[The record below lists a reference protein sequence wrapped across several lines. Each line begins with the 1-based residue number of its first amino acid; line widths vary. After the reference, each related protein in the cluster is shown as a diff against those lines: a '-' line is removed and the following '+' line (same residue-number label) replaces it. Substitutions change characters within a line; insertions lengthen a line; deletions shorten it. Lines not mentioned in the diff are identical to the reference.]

1 MVLANTNMLLFSP
14 IGSFII
20 SFSVN
25 DASHDMEWGAEPPQF
40 TRTLTHQQKSPP
52 KKGTPEVL
60 KFLTPTTSPLPHRG
74 SLKIFKPH
82 ASAGN
87 KKDENVNITY
97 KLLIKHDFQQNK
109 KRMESEKKL

>member
-1 MVLANTNMLLFSP
+1 MQVMTWNGVLNLHNSHARSHTNKNP
-14 IGSFII
+14 
-20 SFSVN
+20 
-25 DASHDMEWGAEPPQF
+25 
-40 TRTLTHQQKSPP
+40 PP
-52 KKGTPEVL
+52 KKGTPAVL